1 MSQQPLEQGTIK
13 ATSCSK
19 GRIHSLRGSIINAQS
34 TTPLKL
40 RPHNTHRPTLT
51 TTMAALQGQTQ
62 KEREEHPLL
71 AARPPTTDPITYL
84 TIVEYNLTEE
94 NLPVLHQVL
103 QDPELTANIGWDL
116 IHLLLPLLP
125 ASEECLQDIAT
136 KGNPRE
142 CVLKVTEALRLLEFE
157 GSHQET
163 DEEEEEA
170 GDEGGVKLKV
180 PDVGV
185 GESST
190 SPAFPRKVLPPLPVL
205 KFEILLNLLATLH
218 KRVKTKFP
226 SRFLS
231 TSLQAVLVAFNRAT
245 SHQEELTLAAIKLVK
260 TLSGTK
266 RPLLPSRRSSGNLL
280 SRTNTNE
287 SQADPE
293 AQSQAPNVD
302 ETTLVNRL
310 LQSFITHVLEDYV
323 LSLTSD
329 DDVPGLSWASRLME
343 KYEPSKIPNKP
354 NYQKYA
360 DRFAE
365 DEDLRSRTA
374 ILGQVVALAQ
384 DLGLKTEELI
394 STILDSEV
402 EKRGV
407 PGTED
412 EPPATAADIPLSR
425 TGALILYTARNVKQ
439 ELYAAAQGDDR
450 SSLSIFADHATILK
464 NFVGALG
471 PQTVG
476 LEPEA
481 LLDTILALGLIA
493 LENNNVG
500 EPQDDESFAQY
511 LQTVSIISANTPS
524 PSLRGHAHYLT
535 TTILRSHPHDLVRL
549 TFIRDTLEHCPY
561 ENLKASAVS
570 WLKGETLEANSPHAD
585 TEGDS
590 SDDAPTSIFATP
602 VALQT
607 VAPYLWPDLSTHYA
621 SLTLEVTDSWMQ
633 FRQELGF
640 YVAALNFYY
649 LLLQARHL
657 HEPLAVKSL
666 DVASYIGPLTDVAAL
681 FQKEL
686 VLEGGEL
693 GAVVEAGEAREQA
706 LADVGLL
713 QKIIE
718 WTEAAQKKL

>member
-1 MSQQPLEQGTIK
+1 
-13 ATSCSK
+13 
-19 GRIHSLRGSIINAQS
+19 
-34 TTPLKL
+34 
-40 RPHNTHRPTLT
+40 
-51 TTMAALQGQTQ
+51 MAEPQGQKQ
-62 KEREEHPLL
+62 EKEEHPILG
-71 AARPPTTDPITYL
+71 ARPPVTDPITYL
-84 TIVEYNLTEE
+84 TIIEYNLTEDS
-94 NLPVLHQVL
+94 LPVLHQAL

-125 ASEECLQDIAT
+125 ASEECLHDIAT

-142 CVLKVTEALRLLEFE
+142 CVLKVTEALRLLDFE
-157 GSHQET
+157 EPQEET
-163 DEEEEEA
+163 DEEVEDAEA
-170 GDEGGVKLKV
+170 GGSRLKV

-190 SPAFPRKVLPPLPVL
+190 SPAFPRTVLPPLPVL
-205 KFEILLNLLATLH
+205 KFEILLDLLATLH
-218 KRVKTKFP
+218 RRVKTKFP

-231 TSLQAVLVAFNRAT
+231 TSLQAVLLAFNRAT
-245 SHQEELTLAAIKLVK
+245 THQEELTLAAIKLVK

-266 RPLLPSRRSSGNLL
+266 RPHLPSRRSSGNLL

-287 SQADPE
+287 AQADPE
-293 AQSQAPNVD
+293 AQSEAPNVD

-310 LQSFITHVLEDYV
+310 LQSFMTHILEDYI

-343 KYEPSKIPNKP
+343 KYEPQRIPNKP

-394 STILDSEV
+394 STILDTQV
-402 EKRGV
+402 EERAA

-439 ELYAAAQGDDR
+439 ELYAAAHGDER
-450 SSLSIFADHATILK
+450 TSLAIFPDHATILK

-481 LLDTILALGLIA
+481 LLDVVLALGLIA

-511 LQTVSIISANTPS
+511 LQTVSLISANTPS
-524 PSLRGHAHYLT
+524 PSLRGHANYLT

-570 WLKGETLEANSPHAD
+570 WFKGETLEANGPQAD
-585 TEGDS
+585 TEDN
-590 SDDAPTSIFATP
+590 AQTSIFATP

-607 VAPYLWPDLSTHYA
+607 VAPYLWPDLSSHYA
-621 SLTLEVTDSWMQ
+621 SMSIEVSDSWMQ

-649 LLLQARHL
+649 LLLQAKHL
-657 HEPLAVKSL
+657 HEPLGVKTL
-666 DVASYIGPLTDVAAL
+666 DLTQYIEPLKEVAAR

-686 VLEGGEL
+686 VEGGEL
-693 GAVVEAGEAREQA
+693 NAVVEEGEAREQA

-713 QKIIE
+713 QKVME
-718 WTEAAQKKL
+718 WVEGGQKKL

>member
-1 MSQQPLEQGTIK
+1 
-13 ATSCSK
+13 
-19 GRIHSLRGSIINAQS
+19 
-34 TTPLKL
+34 
-40 RPHNTHRPTLT
+40 
-51 TTMAALQGQTQ
+51 MAELQGPAR
-62 KEREEHPLL
+62 KENEENPLL
-71 AARPPTTDPITYL
+71 AARPPATDPITYL

-103 QDPELTANIGWDL
+103 QDAELTANIGWDL

-142 CVLKVTEALRLLEFE
+142 CVLKITEALRLLEFE
-157 GSHQET
+157 EREET
-163 DEEEEEA
+163 DDDGDDDGEE
-170 GDEGGVKLKV
+170 GRVRLKV
-180 PDVGV
+180 PEVGV

-190 SPAFPRKVLPPLPVL
+190 SPAFPRTVLPPLPVL
-205 KFEILLNLLATLH
+205 KFEILLDILATLH
-218 KRVKTKFP
+218 RRVKTKFP

-231 TSLQAVLVAFNRAT
+231 TSLQAVLVAFNRANT
-245 SHQEELTLAAIKLVK
+245 HQEELTLAATKLVK

-266 RPLLPSRRSSGNLL
+266 RPHLPSRRSSGNLL
-280 SRTNTNE
+280 SRTNTNQ

-293 AQSQAPNVD
+293 AQSEAPTVD

-310 LQSFITHVLEDYV
+310 LQSFITHILEDYV

-343 KYEPSKIPNKP
+343 KYEPQRIPNKP

-365 DEDLRSRTA
+365 DEDLMSRTA
-374 ILGQVVALAQ
+374 ILGQVVALTQ
-384 DLGLKTEELI
+384 DLNLKTEELVQ
-394 STILDSEV
+394 TILDPEI

-425 TGALILYTARNVKQ
+425 TGALILYTARNVKH
-439 ELYAAAQGDDR
+439 ELYAAAQGDEM
-450 SSLSIFADHATILK
+450 SSIPIFPGHAAILK

-481 LLDTILALGLIA
+481 LLDTILAVGLIA

-511 LQTVSIISANTPS
+511 LQTVSLISANTPS

-549 TFIRDTLEHCPY
+549 TFIRDTLEHCPF

-570 WLKGETLEANSPHAD
+570 WLKGETLEANSPRSD
-585 TEGDS
+585 
-590 SDDAPTSIFATP
+590 SDDEAETSIFATP

-607 VAPYLWPDLSTHYA
+607 VEPYLWPDLSSHYA
-621 SLTLEVTDSWMQ
+621 STSVELSDSWMQ

-649 LLLQARHL
+649 LLLQAQHL
-657 HEPLAVKSL
+657 HEPLGVKGL
-666 DVASYIGPLTDVAAL
+666 DISHFLAPLKEVAAK
-681 FQKEL
+681 FEREL
-686 VLEGGEL
+686 AKGGEL
-693 GAVVEAGEAREQA
+693 NAAVEEGEAREQA

-713 QKIIE
+713 QKVIE
-718 WTEAAQKKL
+718 WVEGGQKRI

>member
-1 MSQQPLEQGTIK
+1 
-13 ATSCSK
+13 
-19 GRIHSLRGSIINAQS
+19 
-34 TTPLKL
+34 
-40 RPHNTHRPTLT
+40 
-51 TTMAALQGQTQ
+51 MAEPQVQ
-62 KEREEHPLL
+62 KQDRDQHPLL
-71 AARPPTTDPITYL
+71 AARPPVTDPITYL

-103 QDPELTANIGWDL
+103 QDAELTANIGWDL

-157 GSHQET
+157 DPYDES
-163 DEEEEEA
+163 EEEQNEA
-170 GDEGGVKLKV
+170 AEEGGSGLKV
-180 PDVGV
+180 PEVEV

-190 SPAFPRKVLPPLPVL
+190 SPAFPPSVLPPLPVL
-205 KFEILLNLLATLH
+205 KFEILLTLLATLH
-218 KRVKTKFP
+218 RRVKTKFP

-231 TSLQAVLVAFNRAT
+231 TSLQAVLSAFNKAN

-266 RPLLPSRRSSGNLL
+266 RPHLPSRRSSGNLL

-287 SQADPE
+287 TQADPE
-293 AQSQAPNVD
+293 AQTEVPSVD
-302 ETTLVNRL
+302 ETILVNRL
-310 LQSFITHVLEDYV
+310 LQSFMTHILEDYI

-343 KYEPSKIPNKP
+343 KYEPQRVPNKP

-384 DLGLKTEELI
+384 DLGLKTEELV
-394 STILDSEV
+394 STVLDSEL
-402 EKRGV
+402 EKRGA

-412 EPPATAADIPLSR
+412 EPPASAGDIPLSR

-439 ELYAAAQGDDR
+439 ELYAAAQGDER
-450 SSLSIFADHATILK
+450 TSLPIFPAHASILK

-481 LLDTILALGLIA
+481 LLDVILALGLVA

-500 EPQDDESFAQY
+500 EPEDDESFAQY
-511 LQTVSIISANTPS
+511 LQTVSLISANTPS
-524 PSLRGHAHYLT
+524 PSLRGHANYIT
-535 TTILRSHPHDLVRL
+535 TTVLRSHPHDLVRL
-549 TFIRDTLEHCPY
+549 TFVRDTLEHCPY

-570 WLKGETLEANSPHAD
+570 WLKGETLEANGPRND
-585 TEGDS
+585 TD
-590 SDDAPTSIFATP
+590 DDAQISIFATP

-607 VAPYLWPDLSTHYA
+607 VAPYLWPDLSSHYA
-621 SLTLEVTDSWMQ
+621 SMSVEVSDSWMQ

-649 LLLQARHL
+649 MLLRAQHL
-657 HEPLAVKSL
+657 HEPLGVKSL
-666 DVASYIGPLTDVAAL
+666 DIKHYIEPLKEVAAR

-686 VLEGGEL
+686 GEGGEL
-693 GAVVEAGEAREQA
+693 NVVVEEGEAREQA
-706 LADVGLL
+706 LADIGLL

-718 WTEAAQKKL
+718 WVEGGQEKI

>member
-1 MSQQPLEQGTIK
+1 MLQQPLQPETNIRQILLQGSHTFVKEEHLQRSVRK
-13 ATSCSK
+13 AD
-19 GRIHSLRGSIINAQS
+19 
-34 TTPLKL
+34 
-40 RPHNTHRPTLT
+40 RPTATHRPTLT
-51 TTMAALQGQTQ
+51 TTMAEVQGQTQ

-71 AARPPTTDPITYL
+71 AARPPATDHITYL

-157 GSHQET
+157 QFHQET
-163 DEEEEEA
+163 DDEEEEA
-170 GDEGGVKLKV
+170 GEEGGVELKV

-190 SPAFPRKVLPPLPVL
+190 SPAFPRTVLPPLPVL

-231 TSLQAVLVAFNRAT
+231 TSLQAVFVAFNRAT

-266 RPLLPSRRSSGNLL
+266 RPHLPSRRSSGNLL

-293 AQSQAPNVD
+293 AQNETPNVD

-310 LQSFITHVLEDYV
+310 LQSFITHILEDYV

-343 KYEPSKIPNKP
+343 KYEPSRIPNKP

-384 DLGLKTEELI
+384 DLGLKTVELV

-450 SSLSIFADHATILK
+450 SSLSIFPDHATILK

-481 LLDTILALGLIA
+481 LLDIILALGLIA

-511 LQTVSIISANTPS
+511 LQTVSLISANTPS

-570 WLKGETLEANSPHAD
+570 WLKGETLEANGPHVGPEDD
-585 TEGDS
+585 TQ
-590 SDDAPTSIFATP
+590 TSIFATP

-621 SLTLEVTDSWMQ
+621 SLTVEVSDSWMQ

-649 LLLQARHL
+649 LLLQAQHL

-666 DVASYIGPLTDVAAL
+666 DVAQYVGPLKDVAAR

-686 VLEGGEL
+686 AEGGEL
-693 GAVVEAGEAREQA
+693 GAVVEEGEAREQA

-713 QKIIE
+713 QKVIE
-718 WTEAAQKKL
+718 WTEAAQKKV

>member
-1 MSQQPLEQGTIK
+1 
-13 ATSCSK
+13 
-19 GRIHSLRGSIINAQS
+19 
-34 TTPLKL
+34 
-40 RPHNTHRPTLT
+40 
-51 TTMAALQGQTQ
+51 MAELQGHTH
-62 KEREEHPLL
+62 KEKEENPLL
-71 AARPPTTDPITYL
+71 AARPPATDPITYL

-103 QDPELTANIGWDL
+103 QDGELTANIGWDL

-142 CVLKVTEALRLLEFE
+142 CVLKVTEALRLLEFGDSRE
-157 GSHQET
+157 ET
-163 DEEEEEA
+163 D
-170 GDEGGVKLKV
+170 DEGDDGAEGVDLKLKV
-180 PDVGV
+180 PDIGV

-190 SPAFPRKVLPPLPVL
+190 SPAFSRTVLPPVALL
-205 KFEILLNLLATLH
+205 KFETLLDLLATLH
-218 KRVKTKFP
+218 RRVKTKFP

-231 TSLQAVLVAFNRAT
+231 TSLQAVLVAFNRANA
-245 SHQEELTLAAIKLVK
+245 HQEELTLATIKLVK

-266 RPLLPSRRSSGNLL
+266 RPHLPSRRSSGNLL
-280 SRTNTNE
+280 SRTNTNQ
-287 SQADPE
+287 SQVDPE
-293 AQSQAPNVD
+293 AQNEAPNVD

-310 LQSFITHVLEDYV
+310 LQSFITHILEDYI

-343 KYEPSKIPNKP
+343 KYEPQRIPNKP

-360 DRFAE
+360 DRFSE

-374 ILGQVVALAQ
+374 ILGQVVALTE
-384 DLGLKTEELI
+384 DLGLKTEELVA
-394 STILDSEV
+394 TILDSEI

-425 TGALILYTARNVKQ
+425 TGALILYTARNVRQ
-439 ELYAAAQGDDR
+439 ELYAAAQSGER
-450 SSLSIFADHATILK
+450 TSIPIFPGHATILK

-481 LLDTILALGLIA
+481 LLDTILAIGLIA

-511 LQTVSIISANTPS
+511 LQTVSLISANTPS

-570 WLKGETLEANSPHAD
+570 WLKGETLEANSPRGAD
-585 TEGDS
+585 DES
-590 SDDAPTSIFATP
+590 EISIFATP

-607 VAPYLWPDLSTHYA
+607 VAPYLWPDLSSHYA
-621 SLTLEVTDSWMQ
+621 SMSVEVSDSWMQ

-649 LLLQARHL
+649 LLLQAQHL
-657 HEPLAVKSL
+657 HEPLGVKSL
-666 DVASYIGPLTDVAAL
+666 DIAHYLGPLKEVAAK

-686 VLEGGEL
+686 VEGGEL
-693 GAVVEAGEAREQA
+693 AAVVEEGEAREQA

-713 QKIIE
+713 QKVIE
-718 WTEAAQKKL
+718 WVEGGQKV